1 MGLQSWQFASLSLHL
16 LPLVWILVS
25 GTFSPCVAKM
35 PLHSSRIT
43 SFLFHWIYW
52 GDIGSQNHTG
62 FKCTTQQ
69 KHHHHT
75 ASFFVAF
82 DARKREGRDR
92 ESDPFFFCQT
102 ATLIQENILTSSA
115 WILNSLLRSVTREK
129 GSHNQFSGNGDQTSN
144 TGMTDR
150 QFTQGGKK
158 RCYISRRET
167 GCWEVKTTDVNY
179 RISTFTW
186 VRWFRDSGSFK
197 NLRYWCNTYF
207 WNINF
212 RPAPCNLNAK

>member
-129 GSHNQFSGNGDQTSN
+129 GSHNQFGGNGDQTSN

-150 QFTQGGKK
+150 QFTQGEKK
-158 RCYISRRET
+158 GVIFPEERQDAEKS
-167 GCWEVKTTDVNY
+167 KQQMSTTEFPLSHECDDLGILVVSK
-179 RISTFTW
+179 I
-186 VRWFRDSGSFK
+186 
-197 NLRYWCNTYF
+197 
-207 WNINF
+207 
-212 RPAPCNLNAK
+212 